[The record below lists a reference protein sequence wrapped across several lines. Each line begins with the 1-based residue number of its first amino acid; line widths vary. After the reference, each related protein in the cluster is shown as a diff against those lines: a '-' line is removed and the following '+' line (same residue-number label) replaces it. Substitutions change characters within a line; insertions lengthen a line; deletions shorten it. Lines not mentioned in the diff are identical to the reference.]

1 MAKMPDIAV
10 EVTDLAKSYGSVMAL
25 KSVDFRIESGRYFV
39 LLGPSG
45 GGKTT
50 LLRLIG
56 GFIRPTRGRV
66 LLHGNDVSDLP
77 PNKRPTSMVF
87 QSFALF
93 PHMTVAKNV
102 GYGLRPR
109 KLPVSE
115 VLGRVEDMLGMV
127 GLTGLGERMPHEL
140 SGGQQQRVQ
149 LARSLVL
156 ETDILLLDEP
166 LAALDAK
173 LHKSMCIE
181 LKRLQ
186 EKVGITFTHVTH
198 NQEEAMTVADDMAII
213 ANGELVE
220 AGKAIDLYEN
230 PVRRFTADFIGE
242 NNIFDGCVTKID
254 GAEVTLDLGYGTVT
268 ANSRGQPFR
277 VGDDASV
284 SVRSERLRIFDA
296 DGTVEDSFQYLS
308 ATHMETVYLGLT
320 TSELLTLPDGNEVM
334 VRRLSDGVGDAGF
347 SRGAGVRVG
356 WRNADGRFHTS

>member
-1 MAKMPDIAV
+1 MSDIAV
-10 EVTDLAKSYGSVMAL
+10 EVTDLAKSYGFVAALNSVN
-25 KSVDFRIESGRYFV
+25 FRIESGRYFV

-56 GFIRPTRGRV
+56 GFIRPSRGRV
-66 LLHGNDVSDLP
+66 LLHGRDVSDLP

-93 PHMTVAKNV
+93 PHMSVAKNV
-102 GYGLRPR
+102 GYGLRLR
-109 KLPVSE
+109 KLPGSE
-115 VLGRVEDMLGMV
+115 ILERVNEMLEMV
-127 GLTGLGERMPHEL
+127 GLTGLGGRMPHEL
-140 SGGQQQRVQ
+140 SGGQQQRAQ

-186 EKVGITFTHVTH
+186 EKVGITFIHVTH

-213 ANGELVE
+213 ANGQLVE
-220 AGKAIDLYEN
+220 AGKSIDLYEN

-242 NNIFDGCVTKID
+242 NNIFDGRVTGID
-254 GAEVTLDLGYGTVT
+254 GSEVTIDLGYGAAT
-268 ANSRGQPFR
+268 ADSRGQP
-277 VGDDASV
+277 VSLGDDASI
-284 SVRSERLRIFDA
+284 SVRSERLRIFGSDDA
-296 DGTVEDSFQYLS
+296 DEESFQCLP
-308 ATHMETVYLGLT
+308 ATHTETVYLGLT
-320 TSELLTLPDGNEVM
+320 TSELLTLPNGNEVM
-334 VRRLSDGVGDAGF
+334 VRRLSDGAGDAGNL
-347 SRGAGVRVG
+347 RGEGVRIG
-356 WRNADGRFHTS
+356 WRKSDGRFHAS

>member
-10 EVTDLAKSYGSVMAL
+10 EVTDLAKSYGFVVAL
-25 KSVDFRIESGRYFV
+25 KSVNFRIESGRYFV

-66 LLHGNDVSDLP
+66 LLHGRDVSDLP

-93 PHMTVAKNV
+93 PHM
-102 GYGLRPR
+102 
-109 KLPVSE
+109 
-115 VLGRVEDMLGMV
+115 V
-127 GLTGLGERMPHEL
+127 GLTGLGDRMPHEL

-166 LAALDAK
+166 LASLDAK
-173 LHKSMCIE
+173 LHKIMCIE

-186 EKVGITFTHVTH
+186 EKVGITFIHVTH
-198 NQEEAMTVADDMAII
+198 NQEEAMTVADDLAII
-213 ANGELVE
+213 ASGELVE

-230 PVRRFTADFIGE
+230 PVRRFTAGFIGE
-242 NNIFDGCVTKID
+242 NNIFDGRVTRID
-254 GAEVTLDLGYGTVT
+254 GAEVTIDLGYGALT
-268 ANSRGQPFR
+268 AHSRGQPVR

-296 DGTVEDSFQYLS
+296 DGADENSFQCLS
-308 ATHMETVYLGLT
+308 ATYLETVYL
-320 TSELLTLPDGNEVM
+320 V
-334 VRRLSDGVGDAGF
+334 
-347 SRGAGVRVG
+347 
-356 WRNADGRFHTS
+356 